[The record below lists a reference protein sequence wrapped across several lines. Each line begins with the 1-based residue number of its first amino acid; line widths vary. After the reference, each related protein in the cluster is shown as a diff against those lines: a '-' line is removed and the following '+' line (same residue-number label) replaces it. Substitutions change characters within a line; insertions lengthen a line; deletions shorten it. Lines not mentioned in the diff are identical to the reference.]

1 MKWTRWPPY
10 LAQKSTGSACEDKV
24 VATLEN
30 STRGVAG
37 LGSDSMPIDCCG
49 GAPSA
54 GCRVDA
60 RMRIELAGVNNPPS
74 VPPRLAAAPA
84 TTNKSLQN
92 DGLGCDG

>member
-10 LAQKSTGSACEDKV
+10 LAQTSTGSVRDDKV

-37 LGSDSMPIDCCG
+37 LGSDSVGVDCCG

-54 GCRVDA
+54 GCSVDA
-60 RMRIELAGVNNPPS
+60 RTTETVRTDFGNTAESGEIELVGV
-74 VPPRLAAAPA
+74 V
-84 TTNKSLQN
+84 
-92 DGLGCDG
+92 